1 MCGDCG
7 CECGCDMGV
16 PRYPHG
22 RRFLTKEEK
31 IERLE
36 SYSESLKKEL
46 AAVAERIKEMKS

>member
-7 CECGCDMGV
+7 CECGCDVGV
-16 PRYPHG
+16 PGHPHG
-22 RRFLTKEEK
+22 RRFLTKKEK